1 MDANQDII
9 NCLQTSL
16 RNHIDDIPRE
26 LEPLRYLLWAQLSIH
41 RLENNLVSPDA
52 TAAYKHMMQR
62 IQDRMKL
69 GKERYGHGIQLND
82 DTRQW
87 GTKKDSWLEMCEEEV
102 LDGIIYSISHFLRK
116 NEKV

>member
-9 NCLQTSL
+9 KCLQTFM
-16 RNHIDDIPRE
+16 NNGFEKMPRE
-26 LEPLRYLLWAQLSIH
+26 LEPLTYLLLTQFTIH
-41 RLENNLVSPDA
+41 KLENELSNVNKQ
-52 TAAYKHMMQR
+52 AAFDHMMQR
-62 IQDRMKL
+62 ITDRMKL

-102 LDGIIYSISHFLRK
+102 LDGIIYSISHFLRT